1 MWKMKNKI
9 LMRITTALFA
19 ALILMG
25 GFSIPA
31 YANGGGEATNDSNVK
46 TEEKKEEKTSLTSDG
61 NMSLIDNVKGDAAK
75 DKEFIIVKS
84 KGGNYF
90 YIVIDHAA
98 QGENTVH
105 FLNQVDEKDLLSII
119 DEKDSLTTKPELPKQ
134 EETVKPEVEKEKAE
148 EKPEKKNP
156 AGMIALSLILILGLA
171 GGAFYYFKVLKPKQD
186 VKGTTELDEFDF
198 EDYEDD
204 FTEEDSED
212 GEEALEETEQ
222 DESL

>member
-1 MWKMKNKI
+1 MKNKI
-9 LMRITTALFA
+9 IMRITTALFA

-31 YANGGGEATNDSNVK
+31 YADGGGEATNDSNVK
-46 TEEKKEEKTSLTSDG
+46 TEEKKEEKTPLTPDG
-61 NMSLIDNVKGDAAK
+61 NMSLVDNVKGDAAK

-119 DEKDSLTTKPELPKQ
+119 DEKDSLSAKPELPKQ
-134 EETVKPEVEKEKAE
+134 EETVKPEAE

-171 GGAFYYFKVLKPKQD
+171 GGALYYFKFLKPKQN

-212 GEEALEETEQ
+212 GEEALEKAEPDET
-222 DESL
+222 L

>member
-1 MWKMKNKI
+1 MKNKI
-9 LMRITTALFA
+9 MIRITTALFA

-25 GFSIPA
+25 GFSIPV

-46 TEEKKEEKTSLTSDG
+46 TEEKKEEKTPLTPDG
-61 NMSLIDNVKGDAAK
+61 NMSLVDNVKGDAAK

-119 DEKDSLTTKPELPKQ
+119 DEKSSLTEKPELPKQ
-134 EETVKPEVEKEKAE
+134 EEKKEPETEKPKPEEKQ
-148 EKPEKKNP
+148 EKKNP

-171 GGAFYYFKVLKPKQD
+171 GGAFYYFKFLKPKQD
-186 VKGTTELDEFDF
+186 IKGTTDLDEFDF
-198 EDYEDD
+198 DDYEED
-204 FTEEDSED
+204 FTEEDNED
-212 GEEALEETEQ
+212 GEEALEEAEP
-222 DESL
+222 DETL

>member
-1 MWKMKNKI
+1 MKNKI
-9 LMRITTALFA
+9 IKRIFTAVFA
-19 ALILMG
+19 VLILMG

-46 TEEKKEEKTSLTSDG
+46 TEEKKEEKTPLTPDG
-61 NMSLIDNVKGDAAK
+61 NMSLVDNVKGDAAK

-119 DEKDSLTTKPELPKQ
+119 DEKDSLTAKPELPKQ
-134 EETVKPEVEKEKAE
+134 EEMVKPEAEKPKEE

-156 AGMIALSLILILGLA
+156 AGMITLSLILILGLA
-171 GGAFYYFKVLKPKQD
+171 GGAFYYFKFLKPKQN

-198 EDYEDD
+198 EDYEED
-204 FTEEDSED
+204 FIDEDNED
-212 GEEALEETEQ
+212 GEEALEESEPNET
-222 DESL
+222 L

>member
-1 MWKMKNKI
+1 MKNKI
-9 LMRITTALFA
+9 IMRITTALFA

-31 YANGGGEATNDSNVK
+31 YAGGGGDATNDSNVK
-46 TEEKKEEKTSLTSDG
+46 TEEKKEEKKPLTPDG
-61 NMSLIDNVKGDAAK
+61 NMSLIDNIKGDAAK

-84 KGGNYF
+84 RGGNYF

-119 DEKDSLTTKPELPKQ
+119 DEKDSLSAKPELPK
-134 EETVKPEVEKEKAE
+134 EEEKKEPEAEKEKPE
-148 EKPEKKNP
+148 EKTEKKNP

-171 GGAFYYFKVLKPKQD
+171 GGAFYYFKIIKPKQN
-186 VKGTTELDEFDF
+186 VKGATELDEFDF
-198 EDYEDD
+198 EDYEDE
-204 FTEEDSED
+204 FTDEDNED
-212 GEEALEETEQ
+212 GEEALEEAEPYETV
-222 DESL
+222 

>member
-1 MWKMKNKI
+1 MKNKI

-31 YANGGGEATNDSNVK
+31 YANGGEATDDSNVK
-46 TEEKKEEKTSLTSDG
+46 TEEKKEEKTPLTPDG
-61 NMSLIDNVKGDAAK
+61 NMSLVDNVKGDAAK

-119 DEKDSLTTKPELPKQ
+119 DEKEFLRAKLVLQKEDDKNDPEA
-134 EETVKPEVEKEKAE
+134 EKEKPE
-148 EKPEKKNP
+148 EKQEKKNP
-156 AGMIALSLILILGLA
+156 AGIIVLSLILILGLA
-171 GGAFYYFKVLKPKQD
+171 GGVFYYFKILKPKQN

-198 EDYEDD
+198 EDYEDE
-204 FTEEDSED
+204 FTDEDNED
-212 GEEALEETEQ
+212 GEEALEEAEP
-222 DESL
+222 DETV

>member
-1 MWKMKNKI
+1 MKNKI
-9 LMRITTALFA
+9 IMRITTALFA

-31 YANGGGEATNDSNVK
+31 YANGDGDATNDSNVK
-46 TEEKKEEKTSLTSDG
+46 TEEKKEEKKPLTPDG
-61 NMSLIDNVKGDAAK
+61 NMNLIDNVKGDAAK

-119 DEKDSLTTKPELPKQ
+119 DEKSSLTTKPELPKQ
-134 EETVKPEVEKEKAE
+134 EQPKQETEKPKPE

-156 AGMIALSLILILGLA
+156 AGMIAISLILILGLA
-171 GGAFYYFKVLKPKQD
+171 GGAFYYFKFLKPKQN

-204 FTEEDSED
+204 FTEDDNED
-212 GEEALEETEQ
+212 GEEALEETEP
-222 DESL
+222 DETV

>member
-1 MWKMKNKI
+1 MKNKI
-9 LMRITTALFA
+9 IMRITTALFA

-25 GFSIPA
+25 GFSVPA
-31 YANGGGEATNDSNVK
+31 YANGGGDATNDSNVK
-46 TEEKKEEKTSLTSDG
+46 TEEQKEEKTPLTPDG
-61 NMSLIDNVKGDAAK
+61 NMNLIDNVKGDAAK

-119 DEKDSLTTKPELPKQ
+119 DEKSSLTAKPELPKQ
-134 EETVKPEVEKEKAE
+134 EQPKQETEKPKPE

-156 AGMIALSLILILGLA
+156 AGMIVLSLILILGLA
-171 GGAFYYFKVLKPKQD
+171 GGAFYYFKFLKPKQN
-186 VKGTTELDEFDF
+186 VKGTTDLDEFDF

-204 FTEEDSED
+204 FTEDGDED
-212 GEEALEETEQ
+212 GEEISEETEP
-222 DESL
+222 DETV

>member
-1 MWKMKNKI
+1 MNNKI
-9 LMRITTALFA
+9 IMRITAALFA

-46 TEEKKEEKTSLTSDG
+46 TEEKKEEKTPLTPDG
-61 NMSLIDNVKGDAAK
+61 NMSLVDNVKGDAAK

-119 DEKDSLTTKPELPKQ
+119 DEKDSLSAKPELPK
-134 EETVKPEVEKEKAE
+134 EEKQKEPEAEKPKAE

-171 GGAFYYFKVLKPKQD
+171 GGAFYYFKILKPKQY
-186 VKGTTELDEFDF
+186 VKGITELDEFDF

-204 FTEEDSED
+204 FTDEDNED
-212 GEEALEETEQ
+212 GEETLEEAEP
-222 DESL
+222 DETL

>member
-1 MWKMKNKI
+1 MKNKI

-31 YANGGGEATNDSNVK
+31 YANGGGEVTNDSNVK
-46 TEEKKEEKTSLTSDG
+46 TEEKKEEKTPLTPDG
-61 NMSLIDNVKGDAAK
+61 NMNLVDNVKGDAAK

-134 EETVKPEVEKEKAE
+134 EETVKPEAEKPKAE
-148 EKPEKKNP
+148 EKPDKKNP

-171 GGAFYYFKVLKPKQD
+171 GGAFYYFKVLKPKQN

-212 GEEALEETEQ
+212 GEEALEKAEPNET
-222 DESL
+222 L

>member
-1 MWKMKNKI
+1 MKNKI
-9 LMRITTALFA
+9 IMRITTALFA

-31 YANGGGEATNDSNVK
+31 YANGDGDATNDSNVK
-46 TEEKKEEKTSLTSDG
+46 TEEKKEEKKPLTPDG
-61 NMSLIDNVKGDAAK
+61 NMNLIDNVKGDAAK

-119 DEKDSLTTKPELPKQ
+119 DEKNSLTAKPELPKQ
-134 EETVKPEVEKEKAE
+134 EQPKQETEKPKPE

-156 AGMIALSLILILGLA
+156 AGMIAISLILILGLA
-171 GGAFYYFKVLKPKQD
+171 GGAFYYFKFLKPKQN

-204 FTEEDSED
+204 FTEDDNED
-212 GEEALEETEQ
+212 GEEALEETEP
-222 DESL
+222 DETV

>member
-1 MWKMKNKI
+1 MKNKI
-9 LMRITTALFA
+9 MIRITTAFFA
-19 ALILMG
+19 ALIFMG

-31 YANGGGEATNDSNVK
+31 YANGGEATNDSNVK
-46 TEEKKEEKTSLTSDG
+46 TEEKKEEKTPLTPDG
-61 NMSLIDNVKGDAAK
+61 NMSLVDNVKGDAAK

-119 DEKDSLTTKPELPKQ
+119 DEKSSLTAKPELPK
-134 EETVKPEVEKEKAE
+134 EE
-148 EKPEKKNP
+148 EKKEPEAEKPKTEEKTEKKNP
-156 AGMIALSLILILGLA
+156 AGMIALFLILILGLA
-171 GGAFYYFKVLKPKQD
+171 GGAFYYFKILKPKQD

-204 FTEEDSED
+204 FIEDDNED
-212 GEEALEETEQ
+212 GEEALEEAEP
-222 DESL
+222 DETV

>member
-1 MWKMKNKI
+1 MKNKI
-9 LMRITTALFA
+9 IMRITTALFA

-31 YANGGGEATNDSNVK
+31 YAGGGGDATNDSNVK
-46 TEEKKEEKTSLTSDG
+46 TEETKEEKKSLTPDG
-61 NMSLIDNVKGDAAK
+61 NMTLIDNVKGDAAK

-119 DEKDSLTTKPELPKQ
+119 DEKDSLTAKPELPKQ
-134 EETVKPEVEKEKAE
+134 EQPKQETEKPKPE
-148 EKPEKKNP
+148 EKPEKNNP
-156 AGMIALSLILILGLA
+156 AGMIVLSLILILGLA
-171 GGAFYYFKVLKPKQD
+171 GGAFYYFKFLKPKQN
-186 VKGTTELDEFDF
+186 VKGTTDLDEFDF

-204 FTEEDSED
+204 FTEENDED
-212 GEEALEETEQ
+212 GEEISEATEPDETV
-222 DESL
+222 

>member
-1 MWKMKNKI
+1 MKNKI
-9 LMRITTALFA
+9 IMRITTALFA

-31 YANGGGEATNDSNVK
+31 YANGGETTNDSNVK
-46 TEEKKEEKTSLTSDG
+46 TEEKKEEKTPLTPDG
-61 NMSLIDNVKGDAAK
+61 NMSLVDNVKGDAAK

-119 DEKDSLTTKPELPKQ
+119 DEKDSLTAKPELPKQ
-134 EETVKPEVEKEKAE
+134 EQPKQETEKPKPE
-148 EKPEKKNP
+148 EKPEKNNP
-156 AGMIALSLILILGLA
+156 AGMIVLSLILILGLA
-171 GGAFYYFKVLKPKQD
+171 GGAFYYFKFLKPKQN
-186 VKGTTELDEFDF
+186 VKGTTDLDEFDF

-204 FTEEDSED
+204 FTEENDED
-212 GEEALEETEQ
+212 GEEISEATEPDETV
-222 DESL
+222 

>member
-1 MWKMKNKI
+1 MKNKI

-46 TEEKKEEKTSLTSDG
+46 TEEKKEENTPPTTDG
-61 NMSLIDNVKGDAAK
+61 NMSLVDNVKGDAAK

-119 DEKDSLTTKPELPKQ
+119 DEKDSLSAKPELPK
-134 EETVKPEVEKEKAE
+134 EEEKKEPEAEKEKPE
-148 EKPEKKNP
+148 EKTEKKNP

-171 GGAFYYFKVLKPKQD
+171 GGAFYYFKIIKPKQN
-186 VKGTTELDEFDF
+186 VKGATELDEFDF
-198 EDYEDD
+198 EDYEDE
-204 FTEEDSED
+204 FTDEDNED
-212 GEEALEETEQ
+212 GEEALEEAEP
-222 DESL
+222 DETV

>member
-1 MWKMKNKI
+1 MKNKI
-9 LMRITTALFA
+9 LMRITVALFA

-46 TEEKKEEKTSLTSDG
+46 TEEKKEEKTPLTPDS
-61 NMSLIDNVKGDAAK
+61 NMSLVDNVKGDAAK

-134 EETVKPEVEKEKAE
+134 EETVKPEAEKPKAE
-148 EKPEKKNP
+148 EKPDKKNP

-171 GGAFYYFKVLKPKQD
+171 GGAFYYFKILKPKQN

-212 GEEALEETEQ
+212 GEEALEKAEP

>member
-1 MWKMKNKI
+1 MKNKI

-46 TEEKKEEKTSLTSDG
+46 TEEKKEEKTPLTPDG
-61 NMSLIDNVKGDAAK
+61 NMSLVDNVKGDAAK

-84 KGGNYF
+84 RGGNYF

-119 DEKDSLTTKPELPKQ
+119 DEKDSLSAKPELPKQ
-134 EETVKPEVEKEKAE
+134 EEKKEPEAEKEKPE

-156 AGMIALSLILILGLA
+156 AGMIVLSLILIIGLA
-171 GGAFYYFKVLKPKQD
+171 GGAFYYFKIIKPKQN
-186 VKGTTELDEFDF
+186 VKGATELDEFDF
-198 EDYEDD
+198 EDYEDE
-204 FTEEDSED
+204 FTDEDDED
-212 GEEALEETEQ
+212 GEEALEEAEP
-222 DESL
+222 DETV

>member
-1 MWKMKNKI
+1 MKNKI

-46 TEEKKEEKTSLTSDG
+46 TEEKKEEKTPLTPDG
-61 NMSLIDNVKGDAAK
+61 NMSLIDNIKGDAAK

-84 KGGNYF
+84 RGGNYF

-119 DEKDSLTTKPELPKQ
+119 DEKDSLSAKPELPKQ
-134 EETVKPEVEKEKAE
+134 EETVKPEAEKPKEE

-171 GGAFYYFKVLKPKQD
+171 GGAFYYFKIIKPKQN
-186 VKGTTELDEFDF
+186 VKGATELDEFDF
-198 EDYEDD
+198 EDYEDE
-204 FTEEDSED
+204 FTDEDNED
-212 GEEALEETEQ
+212 GEEALEEAEP
-222 DESL
+222 DETV

>member
-1 MWKMKNKI
+1 MKNKI

-46 TEEKKEEKTSLTSDG
+46 TEEKKEEKTPLTPDG
-61 NMSLIDNVKGDAAK
+61 NMSLIDNIKGDAAK

-84 KGGNYF
+84 RGGNYF

-119 DEKDSLTTKPELPKQ
+119 DEKDSLSAKPELPK
-134 EETVKPEVEKEKAE
+134 EEEKKEPEAEKEKPE
-148 EKPEKKNP
+148 EKTEKKNP
-156 AGMIALSLILILGLA
+156 AGMITLSLILILGLA
-171 GGAFYYFKVLKPKQD
+171 GGAFYYFKIIKPKQN
-186 VKGTTELDEFDF
+186 VKGATELDEFDF
-198 EDYEDD
+198 EDYEDE
-204 FTEEDSED
+204 FTDEDNED
-212 GEEALEETEQ
+212 GEEALEEAEP
-222 DESL
+222 DETV

>member
-1 MWKMKNKI
+1 MKNKI
-9 LMRITTALFA
+9 MKRIFTAVIA

-25 GFSIPA
+25 GFSVTA
-31 YANGGGEATNDSNVK
+31 YAGGGGEATNDSNVK
-46 TEEKKEEKTSLTSDG
+46 TEEKKEEKTPLTPDG
-61 NMSLIDNVKGDAAK
+61 NMSLVDNVKGDAAK

-119 DEKDSLTTKPELPKQ
+119 DEKDSLSAKPELPK
-134 EETVKPEVEKEKAE
+134 EEEKKEPEAEKEKPE
-148 EKPEKKNP
+148 EKTEKKNP

-171 GGAFYYFKVLKPKQD
+171 GGAFYYFKIIKPKQN
-186 VKGTTELDEFDF
+186 VKGATELDEFDF

-204 FTEEDSED
+204 FIEDDNED
-212 GEEALEETEQ
+212 GEEALEEAEP
-222 DESL
+222 DETV

>member
-1 MWKMKNKI
+1 MKNKI
-9 LMRITTALFA
+9 IMRITTALFA

-31 YANGGGEATNDSNVK
+31 YANGDGDATNDSNVK
-46 TEEKKEEKTSLTSDG
+46 TEETKEEKKSLTPEG
-61 NMSLIDNVKGDAAK
+61 NMTLIDNVKGDAAK

-119 DEKDSLTTKPELPKQ
+119 DEKDSLTAKPELPKQ
-134 EETVKPEVEKEKAE
+134 EQPKQETEKPKPE
-148 EKPEKKNP
+148 EKPEKNNP
-156 AGMIALSLILILGLA
+156 AGMIVLSFILILGLA
-171 GGAFYYFKVLKPKQD
+171 GGAFYYFKFLKPKQN
-186 VKGTTELDEFDF
+186 VKGTTDLDEFDF

-204 FTEEDSED
+204 FTEENDED
-212 GEEALEETEQ
+212 GEEISEETEP
-222 DESL
+222 DETV

>member
-1 MWKMKNKI
+1 MKNKI
-9 LMRITTALFA
+9 IMRITTALFV

-46 TEEKKEEKTSLTSDG
+46 TEEKKEEKTPLTPDG

-119 DEKDSLTTKPELPKQ
+119 DEKDRLSAKPELPKQ
-134 EETVKPEVEKEKAE
+134 EETVKPEAEKPKAE
-148 EKPEKKNP
+148 EKTDKKNP

-171 GGAFYYFKVLKPKQD
+171 GGAFYYFKFLKPKQD

-222 DESL
+222 DETV

>member
-1 MWKMKNKI
+1 MKNKI

-46 TEEKKEEKTSLTSDG
+46 AEEKKEEKTPLTPDG
-61 NMSLIDNVKGDAAK
+61 NMSLVDNVKGDAAK

-119 DEKDSLTTKPELPKQ
+119 DEKSSLTAKPELPKE
-134 EETVKPEVEKEKAE
+134 EETKELEAEKEKPE

-156 AGMIALSLILILGLA
+156 AGMIVLSLILIIGLV
-171 GGAFYYFKVLKPKQD
+171 GGAFYYFKILKPKQD

-204 FTEEDSED
+204 FADEDNED
-212 GEEALEETEQ
+212 GEELSEETEP
-222 DESL
+222 DETV

>member
-1 MWKMKNKI
+1 MKNKI
-9 LMRITTALFA
+9 IMRITTALFA

-31 YANGGGEATNDSNVK
+31 YADGGGEATNDSNVK
-46 TEEKKEEKTSLTSDG
+46 TEEKKEEKTPLTPDG
-61 NMSLIDNVKGDAAK
+61 NMSLVDNVKGDAAK

-98 QGENTVH
+98 QGENAVH

-119 DEKDSLTTKPELPKQ
+119 DEKDSLSAKPELPKQ
-134 EETVKPEVEKEKAE
+134 EETVKPEAEKPKAE

-171 GGAFYYFKVLKPKQD
+171 GGALYYFKFLKPKQN

-212 GEEALEETEQ
+212 GEEALEKAEPDET
-222 DESL
+222 L

>member
-1 MWKMKNKI
+1 MKNKI

-31 YANGGGEATNDSNVK
+31 YANGGGESTNDSNVK
-46 TEEKKEEKTSLTSDG
+46 TEEKKEEKTPLTPDG
-61 NMSLIDNVKGDAAK
+61 NMSLVDNVKGDAAK

-84 KGGNYF
+84 RGGNYF

-119 DEKDSLTTKPELPKQ
+119 DEKDSLSAKPELPK
-134 EETVKPEVEKEKAE
+134 EDEKVKPEAEKPKAE
-148 EKPEKKNP
+148 EKTEKKNP
-156 AGMIALSLILILGLA
+156 TGMIALSLILILGLA

>member
-1 MWKMKNKI
+1 MKNKI
-9 LMRITTALFA
+9 IMRITTALFA

-46 TEEKKEEKTSLTSDG
+46 TEEKKEETKPLTPDG
-61 NMSLIDNVKGDAAK
+61 NMSLIDNVKGDVAK

-134 EETVKPEVEKEKAE
+134 EETVKPEAEKPKAE
-148 EKPEKKNP
+148 EKPDKKNP

-204 FTEEDSED
+204 FTDEDNED
-212 GEEALEETEQ
+212 GEEALEEAEP
-222 DESL
+222 DETL

>member
-1 MWKMKNKI
+1 MKNKI
-9 LMRITTALFA
+9 LMRMLPAFFA

-25 GFSIPA
+25 GFSVPA
-31 YANGGGEATNDSNVK
+31 YAGGGGDATNDSNVK
-46 TEEKKEEKTSLTSDG
+46 TEEKKEEKKPLTPDG

-119 DEKDSLTTKPELPKQ
+119 DEKDRLSTKPEIPKQ
-134 EETVKPEVEKEKAE
+134 EQPKQETEKPKPE

-156 AGMIALSLILILGLA
+156 TGMIVLSLILILGLA
-171 GGAFYYFKVLKPKQD
+171 GGAFYYFKFLKPKQD
-186 VKGTTELDEFDF
+186 VKGTTDLDEFDF

-204 FTEEDSED
+204 FTEENDEDYDELSEESEPD
-212 GEEALEETEQ
+212 EEA
-222 DESL
+222 

>member
-1 MWKMKNKI
+1 MKNKI

-31 YANGGGEATNDSNVK
+31 YANGDGDATNDSNVK
-46 TEEKKEEKTSLTSDG
+46 TEEKKEEKKPLTPDG
-61 NMSLIDNVKGDAAK
+61 NMNLIDNVKGDAAK

-119 DEKDSLTTKPELPKQ
+119 DEKNSLTAKPELPKQ
-134 EETVKPEVEKEKAE
+134 EQPKQETEKPKPE

-156 AGMIALSLILILGLA
+156 AGMIAISLILILGLA
-171 GGAFYYFKVLKPKQD
+171 GGAFYYFKFLKPKQN

-204 FTEEDSED
+204 FTEDDNED
-212 GEEALEETEQ
+212 GEEALEETEP
-222 DESL
+222 DETV

>member
-1 MWKMKNKI
+1 MKNKI
-9 LMRITTALFA
+9 IKRIFTAVFA
-19 ALILMG
+19 VLILMG

-46 TEEKKEEKTSLTSDG
+46 TEEKKEEKTPLTSDG
-61 NMSLIDNVKGDAAK
+61 NMSLVDNVKGDAAK

-119 DEKDSLTTKPELPKQ
+119 DEKDSLTAKPELPKQ
-134 EETVKPEVEKEKAE
+134 EEMVKPEAEKPKEE

-156 AGMIALSLILILGLA
+156 AGMITLSLILILGLA
-171 GGAFYYFKVLKPKQD
+171 GGAFYYFKFLKPKQN

-198 EDYEDD
+198 EDYEED
-204 FTEEDSED
+204 FIDEDNED
-212 GEEALEETEQ
+212 GEEALEESEPNET
-222 DESL
+222 L

>member
-1 MWKMKNKI
+1 MKNKI

-31 YANGGGEATNDSNVK
+31 YANGGEATDDSNVK
-46 TEEKKEEKTSLTSDG
+46 TEEKKEEKTPLTPDG
-61 NMSLIDNVKGDAAK
+61 NMSLVDNVKGDAAK

-119 DEKDSLTTKPELPKQ
+119 DEKDSLSAKLELPK
-134 EETVKPEVEKEKAE
+134 EEEKKEPEAEKEM
-148 EKPEKKNP
+148 P
-156 AGMIALSLILILGLA
+156 L
-171 GGAFYYFKVLKPKQD
+171 V
-186 VKGTTELDEFDF
+186 GT
-198 EDYEDD
+198 
-204 FTEEDSED
+204 
-212 GEEALEETEQ
+212 
-222 DESL
+222 ESVFF

>member
-1 MWKMKNKI
+1 MKNKI
-9 LMRITTALFA
+9 LMRIKTALFA

-25 GFSIPA
+25 GFSISA
-31 YANGGGEATNDSNVK
+31 YANSGGEATNDSNVK
-46 TEEKKEEKTSLTSDG
+46 TEEKKEEKTPLTPDG
-61 NMSLIDNVKGDAAK
+61 NMSLVDNVKGDAAK

-98 QGENTVH
+98 QGENAVH

-119 DEKDSLTTKPELPKQ
+119 DEKDSLSAKPELPKQ
-134 EETVKPEVEKEKAE
+134 EETVKPEAEKPKAE

-171 GGAFYYFKVLKPKQD
+171 GGALYYFKFLKPKQN

-212 GEEALEETEQ
+212 GEEALEKAEPDET
-222 DESL
+222 L